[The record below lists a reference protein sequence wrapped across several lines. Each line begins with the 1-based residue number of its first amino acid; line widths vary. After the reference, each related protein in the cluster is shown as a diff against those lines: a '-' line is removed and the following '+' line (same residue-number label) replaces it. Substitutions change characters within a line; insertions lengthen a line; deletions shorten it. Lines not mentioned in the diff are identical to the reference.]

1 MYIKWFILITKY
13 LFRHYPTPKSTAVAD
28 NPEMQRIRQLQ
39 DVQSNV
45 FTILDWNFVNEICF
59 SRRNIIKI
67 LMKIKENLLL

>member
-1 MYIKWFILITKY
+1 
-13 LFRHYPTPKSTAVAD
+13 
-28 NPEMQRIRQLQ
+28 MQRIRQLQ

-45 FTILDWNFVNEICF
+45 FKILDWNFVNEICF